1 MPATDNRLTTQEMAQ
16 FVAAGYLRFD
26 GLVPDAINQNAV
38 VELQDLYPVKLS
50 NAIKASGKNPRD
62 LKIAQPKEGVVTPES
77 SPVIKMLSTAFRNRR
92 DAQAATSARHYWTAR
107 HRPVI

>member
-38 VELQDLYPVKLS
+38 VELQDLSL
-50 NAIKASGKNPRD
+50 IH
-62 LKIAQPKEGVVTPES
+62 I
-77 SPVIKMLSTAFRNRR
+77 
-92 DAQAATSARHYWTAR
+92 
-107 HRPVI
+107 

>member
-1 MPATDNRLTTQEMAQ
+1 MPATDNRLTTQEMAE

-50 NAIKASGKNPRD
+50 NAVKASGKNPKD

-77 SPVIKMLSTAFRNRR
+77 LTPLSKCYPPSSAIGEMLRLPQVHGIIESL
-92 DAQAATSARHYWTAR
+92 
-107 HRPVI
+107 VG